1 MNRDTTPEQQQAIVQ
16 QAINALMEHF
26 DCVQILASS
35 HGDDGTSKV
44 AMGGGNW
51 YARQGMAHEFI
62 QMDQA
67 QTNAHQMASVINP
80 PDNEGEAWKAT

>member
-1 MNRDTTPEQQQAIVQ
+1 MNRNETPQEQIAIV
-16 QAINALMEHF
+16 NKHVMALMEHF

-35 HGDDGTSKV
+35 CGDPGTQR
-44 AMGGGNW
+44 AFGGGGNW

-67 QTNAHQMASVINP
+67 QTNAREVASAINP
-80 PDNEGEAWKAT
+80 PSDEGEAWGE